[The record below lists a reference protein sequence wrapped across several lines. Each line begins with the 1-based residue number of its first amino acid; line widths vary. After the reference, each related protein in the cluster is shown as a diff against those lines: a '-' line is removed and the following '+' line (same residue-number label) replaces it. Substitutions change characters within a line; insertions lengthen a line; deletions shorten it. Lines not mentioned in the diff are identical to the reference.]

1 MFNFIEPMSK
11 KGIYIIL
18 FVFLFSCDLINV
30 QENLVDASDIVAI
43 VNTKRLYRS
52 DLKEILPKNLS
63 QEDSV
68 QLSKSYIKDWAIKQ
82 LLIDKAENNS
92 SLENINEIE
101 SLVRDYKESLLINN
115 YKEQLIKQ
123 QLDTLITE
131 NQINDYYQENKQNF
145 KLNEELIQL
154 RYLHF
159 DTNILNKEEYIT
171 LFKSDNIEDLER
183 LEKEQLSFKNFMFND
198 SIWTPIENVM
208 LKLPFSK
215 EILLKK
221 TKFLQKQDSLG
232 LYLVAIKDV
241 LERNQIAPKSYIT
254 PTIKQMIL
262 HKRKIELIREIE
274 KILLRDATK
283 NNNFRE
289 F

>member
-1 MFNFIEPMSK
+1 MSK
-11 KGIYIIL
+11 KGIHIIL
-18 FVFLFSCDLINV
+18 FVFLFSCDYINV

-63 QEDSV
+63 KEDSV

-145 KLNEELIQL
+145 KLNEELLQL

-198 SIWTPIENVM
+198 SVWTPLENVM

-221 TKFLQKQDSLG
+221 TKFLQKQDSLS